1 MTAGKREFDF
11 LHAARA
17 VIGTT
22 IAVGILLVGTI
33 APQDSAAVASAQ
45 AAAQS
50 VEGNG
55 PTGYFPDMFVNQG
68 TGGEPQ
74 PEAF

>member
-1 MTAGKREFDF
+1 MNAGKREYAIATMVRAGV
-11 LHAARA
+11 AALL
-17 VIGTT
+17 V
-22 IAVGILLVGTI
+22 VGILFVGAT
-33 APQDSAAVASAQ
+33 APSQDGGAVGAHAATVA
-45 AAAQS
+45 
-50 VEGNG
+50 GNG